1 MVSMIFV
8 RVCSVDLRA
17 PPLAVGH
24 AADGAGVLHERA
36 DALEEGSRRMVVPG
50 IAVERLAEERDAA
63 IASEKRSVHDLF
75 QVHIILHN

>member
-1 MVSMIFV
+1 
-8 RVCSVDLRA
+8 
-17 PPLAVGH
+17 
-24 AADGAGVLHERA
+24 
-36 DALEEGSRRMVVPG
+36 MVVPG